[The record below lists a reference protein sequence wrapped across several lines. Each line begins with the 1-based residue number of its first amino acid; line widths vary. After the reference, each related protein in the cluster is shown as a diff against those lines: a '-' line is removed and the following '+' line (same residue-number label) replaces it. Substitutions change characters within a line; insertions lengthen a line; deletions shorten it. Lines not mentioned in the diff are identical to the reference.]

1 MIWGCSGIFGDVPG
15 WFWDLLRLMECFRDI
30 LGVIRGRVGVFWGW
44 VICGDGEEAVDG
56 GLGGWQG

>member
-1 MIWGCSGIFGDVPG
+1 MIWGCSGVVLGPSEINGVFSGHSWP
-15 WFWDLLRLMECFRDI
+15 
-30 LGVIRGRVGVFWGW
+30 GVIRERVGVFWGW